1 MSENTTR
8 SSVDE
13 SSDNEYKLVV
23 AGSRSFTEDMSDER
37 AYKLCCSAIARLP
50 VRPTEIVSGGA
61 RGADTVGEKVAR
73 EHNIDL
79 AVFEPDWDEHGRAAG
94 PIRNQQ
100 MAEYADGVLAIWDCE
115 SRGTQS
121 MIECAMDEI
130 GATWTWVLD
139 YPNSPRENGEIRW
152 IQTKPAIEG
161 EPGDSFPERFLANHM
176 HHSPPQ

>member
-1 MSENTTR
+1 MSENTTQ

-121 MIECAMDEI
+121 MIKCGIDEV
-130 GATWTWVLD
+130 GVDHVWVVD
-139 YPNSPRENGEIRW
+139 YTNSSRRGGEIKW
-152 IQTKPAIEG
+152 IQPKSAADDNPRQSL
-161 EPGDSFPERFLANHM
+161 EPH
-176 HHSPPQ
+176 Q